1 MSPST
6 MSSALDV
13 STKVSIDMFNY
24 SMWNRYMRGVFL
36 TKSVWH
42 VVDRDTTPT
51 FADTRAKYNY
61 VKSNNIAFG
70 LMLLH
75 MDEGGRIYL
84 KRQLFS
90 IAKLS
95 SIGPKMEDEGGAICL
110 LRSLP
115 KSYENVVLNLET
127 SNAEL
132 RTQDVV
138 KVLPNEH
145 IKRQGEK
152 SGAGPTRK
160 MKLEVLDV
168 VATACGIAKANK
180 YQGSRAINSGA
191 THHICN
197 DKSKFDDINMRDEG
211 KLANSDTAKIRGA
224 GTVVERVTL
233 PNGGER
239 DIKIQDALYVP
250 KMHIARKTSK
260 KVVASADLIDGLYW
274 LRVPS
279 VTPLRYPMHRST
291 RSIFMH
297 VWVTIRPMF
306 SGSWLQAA
314 SNPSKPKYKLFDFLH
329 FDICGPI
336 EEASLGGSRYLLL
349 ITDETSGCMS
359 GLCLRAKSKSK
370 GCLLKF
376 ITKFATKSFKTLYDD
391 HSIDAQP
398 TVPFA
403 HQTNASAE
411 RANRTIVTIG
421 RSMLHYTGVDKVI
434 YTKSKSKGCLLKFIT
449 KFATKS
455 FKTLYD
461 DHSIDAQPTVPFA
474 HQTNASA
481 ERANRTIVT
490 IGRSMLHYTGVDKVI
505 YKSKPN
511 VKHMRNFGCKSY
523 ILTPKEKQCKWDL
536 KTREGIFL
544 GYEERSKAYRV
555 YGIEAEKVVISRY
568 VIFDE
573 TTLQGFRDANDEVD
587 EVGGFLDDLQ
597 ILEDNG
603 VSVPAGGEAKVYQ
616 QEGKRK
622 SRSEMD
628 DQVNVR
634 YPRCRAGLVEA
645 SAPRPD
651 SDNQDQDE
659 PSSSQEG
666 NSEGNDDDS
675 STPPMFWR
683 ASANAVEASGCAKP
697 KSYEEAVKRNA
708 DGSIKKYKGRLVA
721 KVFMQLYGIDYTET
735 FAPVVKYV
743 TLRMIIAPAKYFGWP
758 IDQLDVVIGFLYG
771 LRKEKVLCSVLEG
784 VELDDGFDC
793 VELLKAIY
801 GLKQASRVWNE
812 TFDEYVLS
820 IGFSSYDPCLYVK
833 VVDGECVL
841 QLIYVDDVL
850 VTESSTGLIDEV
862 MRQLKSRFVMADSGK
877 CTFILAIEAADNA
890 DGSVTLSQARYIN
903 DILER
908 FGMQDCSGGPIS
920 WGSKK
925 QSSVSLSTSEAEYI
939 ALSLTI
945 QEGKWVHRLLCE
957 ILVAAGR
964 NTPLLKIFEDN
975 QSRIKMSKNLVHPGR
990 AKHIDI
996 KYQHTRE

>member
-1 MSPST
+1 
-6 MSSALDV
+6 
-13 STKVSIDMFNY
+13 
-24 SMWNRYMRGVFL
+24 MRDVFL

-42 VVDRDTTPT
+42 VVNRDTTPA
-51 FADTRAKYNY
+51 FADTRAKYHY
-61 VKSNNIAFG
+61 VKSNNIVFE

-75 MDEGGRIYL
+75 MDGDYHHVVDKCEEAWMMEGGNVLHHCNEFFNISANL
-84 KRQLFS
+84 G
-90 IAKLS
+90 
-95 SIGPKMEDEGGAICL
+95 SIGAKMEDKDVAICL

-132 RTQDVV
+132 QTQDVM

-152 SGAGPTRK
+152 SAAGPNQNDENRGARRGGNGRRRGANNVQWHDDDDNDSIVFAVS
-160 MKLEVLDV
+160 ME
-168 VATACGIAKANK
+168 CGIAKANK
-180 YQGSRAINSGA
+180 YQGSWAINSGA

-197 DKSKFDDINMRDEG
+197 DKSKFDDINMRDED
-211 KLANSDTAKIRGA
+211 KLANSDTAKIKGA
-224 GTVVERVTL
+224 GTVVERITL

-250 KMHIARKTSK
+250 SMKKNLLSVPQIHRSGQFKVVFDDAEMHIARKTSK
-260 KVVASADLIDGLYW
+260 KVVASADLID
-274 LRVPS
+274 
-279 VTPLRYPMHRST
+279 
-291 RSIFMH
+291 
-297 VWVTIRPMF
+297 
-306 SGSWLQAA
+306 
-314 SNPSKPKYKLFDFLH
+314 
-329 FDICGPI
+329 
-336 EEASLGGSRYLLL
+336 EASLGGSRYLLV

-376 ITKFATKSFKTLYDD
+376 ITKFATKSLKTLYDD

-411 RANRTIVTIG
+411 RANQTIVTIG
-421 RSMLHYTGVDKVI
+421 RSMLHY
-434 YTKSKSKGCLLKFIT
+434 
-449 KFATKS
+449 A
-455 FKTLYD
+455 
-461 DHSIDAQPTVPFA
+461 
-474 HQTNASA
+474 
-481 ERANRTIVT
+481 
-490 IGRSMLHYTGVDKVI
+490 GVDKVI

-523 ILTPKEKQCKWDL
+523 ILTSKEKQRKWDL

-555 YGIEAEKVVISRY
+555 YGIEAEKVVISRD

-573 TTLQGFRDANDEVD
+573 TTLQGFRDVNDEVD
-587 EVGGFLDDLQ
+587 EVDGFLDDLQ
-597 ILEDNG
+597 I
-603 VSVPAGGEAKVYQ
+603 SEA
-616 QEGKRK
+616 
-622 SRSEMD
+622 
-628 DQVNVR
+628 N
-634 YPRCRAGLVEA
+634 GLVEA

-666 NSEGNDDDS
+666 KSEGNDDDS

-683 ASANAVEASGCAKP
+683 ASANDVEESGSAKP
-697 KSYEEAVKRNA
+697 KSYQEAVSGPDQDHWRKAICVKRNA
-708 DGSIKKYKGRLVA
+708 DGSIEKYKGRLVA
-721 KVFMQLYGIDYTET
+721 KVFMQQYGIDYTET
-735 FAPVVKYV
+735 FVPVVKYV
-743 TLRMIIAPAKYFGWP
+743 TLRMIIATAKYFGWP
-758 IDQLDVVIGFLYG
+758 IDQLDVVIAFLYG
-771 LRKEKVLCSVLEG
+771 LMKE
-784 VELDDGFDC
+784 
-793 VELLKAIY
+793 KAIY

-820 IGFSSYDPCLYVK
+820 IGFSSYDPCHVN
-833 VVDGECVL
+833 
-841 QLIYVDDVL
+841 
-850 VTESSTGLIDEV
+850 SS
-862 MRQLKSRFVMADSGK
+862 QFVMADSGK

-925 QSSVSLSTSEAEYI
+925 QSCVSRSRVHRTE
-939 ALSLTI
+939 LTI
-945 QEGKWVHRLLCE
+945 QEGKWVHRLLYE

-964 NTPLLKIFEDN
+964 KTPLLKIFEDN
-975 QSRIKMSKNLVHPGR
+975 QSCIKISKSLVHHGR

-996 KYQHTRE
+996 KYHHTRDEVKRGDVIVEYCETVIMLADIMSKGLAGPRHKDLTTALGVHACSH